1 MTVDGKIATVAGKL
15 AISSPEDLQRV
26 HALRSSVDG
35 IVVGISTVLIDNPRL
50 TNRLAKANGKNPT
63 RIIIDSAAKIPLNSN
78 ILQTTSRI
86 RTIIATTSRADRNR
100 IKKIQQTGA
109 MVIVAGRK
117 KVNLKE
123 VFSFLKKSGFR
134 KVLVEGGGEINWSV
148 LKSGIVS
155 ELIVTIAPKIV
166 GGRSATTL
174 VDGDGYT
181 NVEEAIKLKL
191 RRIIRQNTGEIILH
205 YQV

>member
-15 AISSPEDLQRV
+15 AISSQEDLQRV

-117 KVNLKE
+117 QVNLKE

-191 RRIIRQNTGEIILH
+191 TRIIRQNTGEIILH